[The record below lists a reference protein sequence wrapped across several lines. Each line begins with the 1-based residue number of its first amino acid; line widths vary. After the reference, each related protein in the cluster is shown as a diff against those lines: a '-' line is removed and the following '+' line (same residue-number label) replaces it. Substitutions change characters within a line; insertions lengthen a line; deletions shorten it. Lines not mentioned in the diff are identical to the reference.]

1 MAVKSTKEKKTATP
15 KNGVVK
21 AEKSSKTSSK
31 KNDDDEEDA
40 HASDEDDDFAETD
53 DWGKTEEEDDSW
65 DPDFAEF
72 DMPKTAKKAGKAK
85 KGGGED
91 AHASDEGDDL
101 DLDLNLEDDDLF
113 DEKDEFDD
121 DF

>member
-21 AEKSSKTSSK
+21 AEKPRSSK
-31 KNDDDEEDA
+31 KKEDDEEDDLDEEEEDA
-40 HASDEDDDFAETD
+40 NASDDVD
-53 DWGKTEEEDDSW
+53 DWGKVEEEDDSW

-72 DMPKTAKKAGKAK
+72 DIPKPTKKAGKAK
-85 KGGGED
+85 KGAE
-91 AHASDEGDDL
+91 EEDDL
-101 DLDLNLEDDDLF
+101 GLDLNLEDDLF
-113 DEKDEFDD
+113 DDKDEFDD